1 MLFILILWLN
11 LAAFGQTP
19 DHEIVV
25 KPSGVKIYVGE
36 NLTSKGLSSLVSTY
50 ASLHKGTIRNVITKS
65 VAPQVYEGKIN
76 IYDKTNIN
84 SLNKSRCD
92 YKKDAINCGVENRH
106 WTIVPSVTVEKLH
119 ANFNLSLFDEDGEL
133 IASSSVPVW
142 GFVQLLPRYKR
153 TTISE
158 NTMFGKTNREILE
171 QYPPRRKTVPPLI
184 TSAHISDAIMMLYL
198 SIEVENI

>member
-1 MLFILILWLN
+1 MLILWLN
-11 LAAFGQTP
+11 LTAFGQAP
-19 DHEIVV
+19 DHEIII

-36 NLTSKGLSSLVSTY
+36 GLTPKGLSSLVSTY

-65 VAPQVYEGKIN
+65 VAPQVYEGKIK
-76 IYDKTNIN
+76 IYDKTSIN
-84 SLNKSRCD
+84 FLNKSKCD
-92 YKKDAINCGVENRH
+92 YKKNAINCGVENRH
-106 WTIVPSVTVEKLH
+106 WTMVPSITVEKLH

-133 IASSSVPVW
+133 IGASSVPVW

-158 NTMFGKTNREILE
+158 NTMFGKTNRVILE
-171 QYPPRRKTVPPLI
+171 QYPPKRKIVPPLV
-184 TSAHISDAIMMLYL
+184 TSSHVSDAMMMLFL